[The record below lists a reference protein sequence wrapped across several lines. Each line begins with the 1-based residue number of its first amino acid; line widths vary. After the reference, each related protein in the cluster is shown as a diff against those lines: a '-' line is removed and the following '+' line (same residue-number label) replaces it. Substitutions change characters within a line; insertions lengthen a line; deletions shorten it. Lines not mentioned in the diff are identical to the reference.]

1 VKFFTYGTYLRREE
15 MEQKTVETKLVMQ
28 EETRTHLRIMSAE
41 GGASMS
47 GIVESLIEEEWKR
60 SGHTAEYS
68 SRYAG
73 EQHYR
78 NHAEERREAV
88 LELRL
93 RGLTPTE
100 AAAALPRHLKASLG
114 VVEKIYAEESA
125 HDAADADATFV
136 EGMRGEG
143 R

>member
-1 VKFFTYGTYLRREE
+1 
-15 MEQKTVETKLVMQ
+15 MEQKTVETKILMQ
-28 EETRTHLRIMSAE
+28 EQTRRHLRIMSAE
-41 GGASMS
+41 DGASMS

-60 SGHTAEYS
+60 SGHTATYS
-68 SRYAG
+68 AHYAG

-78 NHAEERREAV
+78 NHAEERREKV

-100 AAAALPRHLKASLG
+100 AAAALPRHLRATLG

-125 HDAADADATFV
+125 HDAADADADLI
-136 EGMRGEG
+136 ESIQGEA